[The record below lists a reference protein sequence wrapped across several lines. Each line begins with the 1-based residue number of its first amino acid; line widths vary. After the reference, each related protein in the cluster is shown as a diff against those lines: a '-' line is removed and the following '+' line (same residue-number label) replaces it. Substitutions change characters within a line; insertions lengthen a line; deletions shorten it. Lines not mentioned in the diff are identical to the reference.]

1 MVWRLFPATVAVGA
15 PFAIHLTTDT
25 MMRVP
30 FKIYRDPRPLRRS
43 SKYPF
48 SEMEIGDC
56 FYVPLAHVSSP
67 RDLASA
73 AKDWAKSN
81 GSNWKFVVREA
92 DDQLGVWRVS

>member
-1 MVWRLFPATVAVGA
+1 
-15 PFAIHLTTDT
+15 

-43 SKYPF
+43 SKHPF

-81 GSNWKFVVREA
+81 GSNWKFAVREA